1 MTIQNISNQP
11 NFTGKLYYVDKNGKK
26 FKKVEQFFSPIIEK
40 EINELKNMVKNKKY
54 NLYLSHSKKSP
65 LCIEFNANYNYE
77 NVKGQKFSKKAITII
92 TDKISMFK
100 QAAESAMENF
110 EQTHLYRK
118 PSVFRKIANL
128 FN

>member
-1 MTIQNISNQP
+1 MTVQNISNQP
-11 NFTGKLYYVDKNGKK
+11 NFTGKLFYIDASGKQS
-26 FKKVEQFFSPIIEK
+26 KKVERFFSPTIEK
-40 EINELKNMVKNKKY
+40 EIQELRDMVKNKKY
-54 NLYLSHSKKSP
+54 NLYLSHSKKFP
-65 LCIEFNANYNYE
+65 LCVEFNANYNYE

-110 EQTHLYRK
+110 EKTHLYTK
-118 PSVFRKIANL
+118 PSIFRKVANL